1 MPNNK
6 IINAS
11 LVHTPVALVVDRS
24 ISISSVKEEMN
35 QSLDVF
41 LTVIHSFK
49 EIAGV
54 LDLALYEYS
63 DEVVRKQPF
72 YAVTNSTDKWHI
84 EPGGCTRADLA
95 LKQVFD
101 DMQYYKHEVL
111 KRQDVSYNR
120 GLVFHITDG
129 QSQGDIE
136 DLARCAQKLEENKS
150 LVLYTIATPGADLD
164 QIRRYTSTERIID
177 LTGCDIGESL
187 PGILA
192 AVAVLSASSAG
203 SGSGSTQVAA
213 AVNNEAAAKAA
224 SLLADFGL
232 ADK

>member
-1 MPNNK
+1 MSNTE

-41 LTVIHSFK
+41 LTVIHSFN

-72 YAVTNSTDKWHI
+72 YAVVNSTKEWHI
-84 EPGGCTRADLA
+84 EPDGCTRADLA
-95 LKQVFD
+95 LKQAFD
-101 DMQYYKHEVL
+101 DMQHYKHEVL
-111 KRQDVSYNR
+111 QRQNVSYNR

-136 DLARCAQKLEENKS
+136 ELARCAKKLEENKS
-150 LVLYTIATPGADLD
+150 LVLYTIATHGADLS
-164 QIRRYTSTERIID
+164 QIQRYTSAERIID

-187 PGILA
+187 PSILA

-203 SGSGSTQVAA
+203 SGSGSGSIAK
-213 AVNNEAAAKAA
+213 AVNTEATAKAA